1 MEDFLMRVDPRP
13 KEAENLVRIGALGGF
28 GSERGAFFAGL
39 VVGMITEIP
48 GFWDFITYT
57 FNLDWMANVPM
68 TSFKYMWVYLAYFL
82 IMVIRPRGLFGWK
95 Q

>member
-1 MEDFLMRVDPRP
+1 
-13 KEAENLVRIGALGGF
+13 
-28 GSERGAFFAGL
+28 

-48 GFWDFITYT
+48 GFWDFFTYT
-57 FNLDWMANVPM
+57 FDIDWMANVPM